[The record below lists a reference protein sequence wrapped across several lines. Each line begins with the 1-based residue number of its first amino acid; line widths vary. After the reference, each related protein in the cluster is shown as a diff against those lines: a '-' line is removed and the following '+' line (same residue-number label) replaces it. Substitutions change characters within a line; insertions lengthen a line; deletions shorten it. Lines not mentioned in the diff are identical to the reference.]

1 MPASE
6 SFCNLQDY
14 QLTKKQA
21 EKSDD
26 FLITQ
31 WQAGGSGRIF
41 EDSIDWDQAD
51 LERDNAYLS
60 GVREFIENLHPDDLY
75 EDDAGRERDE
85 RKQAK
90 YIAKL
95 HFYEHGRIERSHQL
109 AIDHAR
115 GAHHVATMIQE
126 SFDKLLDEFQLFAH
140 SPKWVILEQTF
151 IESWRAWLAKGLIQW
166 EGPAFEDFVFLGR
179 EAMADKNLDDCI
191 VQIRKTKGFLK
202 AYMDFLEKTAHRPQ
216 PRFALAGGLALIGSV
231 TGRKIRD
238 PQNTRT
244 NIYFILAGDAG
255 SGKDHARRQ
264 NENILASAG
273 ANKLLAAEEM
283 TSDSALAKTLSI
295 FASRLFQP
303 DEVGRWLATAD
314 AKRSPHHF
322 ALVSMLLKLYS
333 SCTSPAFQ
341 PKAYADDKYNLSID
355 QPHLCVLATSPPES
369 LYAGLGSAS
378 VLDGL
383 LSRLSIL
390 EAREGV
396 KLVTDPQVIETP
408 EVITAFVKYWFEFQP
423 GGNLSTEH
431 PQPIIV
437 AMSPEAKQCFGL
449 FGEECDA
456 KGQADRQVNAL
467 WVRTAQKARQYA
479 LCLAASHAEPGSSLA
494 IDYTIADLA
503 INLSR
508 ALTVDMCAIVETRIA
523 ASPFESMCQD
533 HFRWISQNSPCTLE
547 RVARGLRKYSAKDR
561 ASAIDQLRTEG
572 RISVTQSGRAMEIA
586 IIKR

>member
-1 MPASE
+1 MAKLAN
-6 SFCNLQDY
+6 NLQDY

-21 EKSDD
+21 KRSDV
-26 FLITQ
+26 FLIKQ

-41 EDSIDWDQAD
+41 EDSIDWDMSD
-51 LERDNAYLS
+51 LEREQAFLS
-60 GVREFIENLHPDDLY
+60 GVREFIENLQPDDLY
-75 EDDAGRERDE
+75 EDAADRERYE
-85 RKQAK
+85 RSKAK
-90 YIAKL
+90 YIAKF
-95 HFYEHGRIERSHQL
+95 HFYEHGFIERSHQL

-151 IESWRAWLAKGLIQW
+151 IESWSAWLAKGLVQW

-179 EAMADKNLDDCI
+179 EAMAEKNLDDCI

-202 AYMDFLEKTAHRPQ
+202 EYMDFLEKTAYRPQ

-244 NIYFILAGDAG
+244 NVYFILAGDAG

-273 ANKLLAAEEM
+273 ALKLLASEEM

-355 QPHLCVLATSPPES
+355 QPHLCMLATSTPDA

-396 KLVTDPQVIETP
+396 RLTKPESIEIP
-408 EVITAFVKYWFEFQP
+408 ESITAFVKHWFEFQP
-423 GGNLSTEH
+423 GGNLSSEH
-431 PQPIIV
+431 PQPMVIEI
-437 AMSPEAKQCFGL
+437 SSEAEQYFDL
-449 FGEECDA
+449 FAEECDHNS
-456 KGQADRQVNAL
+456 QANRQVNSL
-467 WVRTAQKARQYA
+467 WVRSAQKARQYA
-479 LCLAASHAEPGSSLA
+479 LCLAASHAEPGSQPV
-494 IDYTIADLA
+494 IDYTIADLVCS
-503 INLSR
+503 LSR
-508 ALTVDMCAIVETRIA
+508 ALTVDMCSIVETRIA